1 MGAEN
6 YNSNS
11 ANPSPDSDRT
21 GPTGRQVKNFWTGS
35 KGGVFWWTF
44 HDFFI
49 FHINQALEMCKLNN
63 CGLPCCECVVTLP
76 VGVLLGCYMRFTK
89 LCLLVSGG
97 GKTDGAWMH
106 LGRGTHL
113 TIEITFKVIF

>member
-1 MGAEN
+1 
-6 YNSNS
+6 
-11 ANPSPDSDRT
+11 
-21 GPTGRQVKNFWTGS
+21 
-35 KGGVFWWTF
+35 
-44 HDFFI
+44 
-49 FHINQALEMCKLNN
+49 MCKLNN